1 MIVKIT
7 MKETITPCNALS
19 LDLYFLFNYFQK
31 PLKLPFFLKTCT
43 RYTLQCMYILEKV
56 RKDKGKQ
63 TNRN

>member
-31 PLKLPFFLKTCT
+31 PLKLPFFLKRVLVIRCRVCT
-43 RYTLQCMYILEKV
+43 Y
-56 RKDKGKQ
+56 
-63 TNRN
+63 